1 MRGGKAIDWS
11 DALGVPTDHLHA
23 ALRSLWRQQ
32 EELYG
37 QQAKL
42 RNRVHAGPDRELDEH
57 LSLIE
62 RYMGEAS
69 QLLGR
74 AVADA
79 AREVG

>member
-1 MRGGKAIDWS
+1 MRGGKVIDWS
-11 DALGVPTDHLHA
+11 DAIGVPPDDLHA

-32 EELYG
+32 EEIYG
-37 QQAKL
+37 QQATL
-42 RNRVHAGPDRELDEH
+42 RNRVHACPDRELDEH

-62 RYMGEAS
+62 RHMGEAS

>member
-1 MRGGKAIDWS
+1 MRGGKVIDWS
-11 DALGVPTDHLHA
+11 DAIGVPPDELHA

-37 QQAKL
+37 TQARL
-42 RNRVHAGPDRELDEH
+42 RDRIHACPDGELDGH
-57 LSLIE
+57 LALVE
-62 RYMGEAS
+62 KHMGEAS
-69 QLLGR
+69 QLLGS